1 MVTAQR
7 PGRGGIVASF
17 GGLSPGGGRRKGAP
31 RDRNRP
37 LWWTLRRPWRPLAYD
52 AGGASVIAGGYQG
65 TGLLIPHRRGL
76 TGFPTR
82 ELDIRVSL

>member
-1 MVTAQR
+1 
-7 PGRGGIVASF
+7 
-17 GGLSPGGGRRKGAP
+17 
-31 RDRNRP
+31 

-82 ELDIRVSL
+82 ELDKRVSL